1 MFILYVYI
9 IGMAHVFVYGRLL
22 KLSFSVRFEVQ
33 SIINFGLH
41 NGDWGE
47 LYCWYVQ
54 NDGGDAGTLQQ
65 YATKH

>member
-1 MFILYVYI
+1 MCSF
-9 IGMAHVFVYGRLL
+9 GRLL

-54 NDGGDAGTLQQ
+54 NGGGDAGNAAAVHNSAL
-65 YATKH
+65 KSIN